1 MEDAMANVKP
11 DSARAYTPAAPLLSN
26 PGLWRGSDFQGSE
39 DWALR
44 FPLDALGEIENA
56 LRHVRSAGLGA
67 PDFSKDDF
75 PLPRFASVLE
85 SMLEELE
92 HGRGFFL
99 MRGFP
104 IDRFSESEAEDIFWG
119 IGQHLGIALSQN
131 ADGHRLGH
139 VRNLGLDINKSNVR
153 AYQTTA
159 ELIFHNDQSDLIM
172 LMCLKQ
178 AKSGGLS
185 RLASVAAIQNE
196 IQRRRPDLLA
206 ELYGPFYIDRRG
218 ERGREDE
225 GDAPYYAM
233 PILSYHNGLVTCRY
247 IRGYI
252 ESAQRFADAPRLTPA
267 QIAAMD
273 LFDTIANEPGM
284 ALSFQMEPGDLQIAN
299 NYCVLHARSNFED
312 FPELEQRRHLLR
324 LWIAA
329 KNSRELPP
337 CFEARFGT
345 CESGK
350 KRGGIPPR
358 WEAGRSSD
366 RPEDFQL
373 DKV

>member
-1 MEDAMANVKP
+1 MDPTVEIP
-11 DSARAYTPAAPLLSN
+11 TAPLTSN
-26 PGLWRGSDFQGSE
+26 PGLWRGAQFAHSD
-39 DWALR
+39 DWIFR
-44 FPLDALGEIENA
+44 FPPDALPEIEAA
-56 LRHVRSAGLGA
+56 LRHVRDRKLRA
-67 PDFSKDDF
+67 PDFGKVDF
-75 PLPRFASVLE
+75 PLPRFSRVLHD
-85 SMLEELE
+85 MLEELE

-104 IDRFSESEAEDIFWG
+104 IERFSEEEAENVFWG
-119 IGQHLGIALSQN
+119 LGQHMGIPLSQN
-131 ADGHRLGH
+131 ADGHLLGR

-153 AYQTTA
+153 AYQTSA
-159 ELIFHNDQSDLIM
+159 ELIFHNDQSDLIL

-185 RLASVAAIQNE
+185 RLVSVAAIQNE

-206 ELYGPFYIDRRG
+206 ELYKPFYIDRRG

-233 PILSYHNGLVTCRY
+233 PVLSYYKGLVTCRY

-252 ESAQRFADAPRLTPA
+252 ESAQRFPDVPRLTPK
-267 QIAAMD
+267 QIEALD
-273 LFDTIANEPGM
+273 LFDAIANGPGM
-284 ALSFQMEPGDLQIAN
+284 ALSFLMQPGDLQIAN
-299 NYCVLHARSNFED
+299 NYCVLHARTSFEEHPD
-312 FPELEQRRHLLR
+312 VAHRRHLLR

-329 KNSRELPP
+329 PNSRDLPP
-337 CFEARFGT
+337 SFKERFGY
-345 CESGK
+345 CEGGR

-358 WEAGRSSD
+358 SEVGAIADKVEQFR
-366 RPEDFQL
+366 L

>member
-1 MEDAMANVKP
+1 MDNVSPAM
-11 DSARAYTPAAPLLSN
+11 PAAPLLAN
-26 PGLWRGSDFQGSE
+26 PGLWHGADLQDSDEWIF
-39 DWALR
+39 R
-44 FPLDALGEIENA
+44 FPSDALGEIEVA
-56 LRHVRSAGLGA
+56 LQHLRQGGLRA
-67 PDFSKDDF
+67 PNFGKADF
-75 PLPRFASVLE
+75 PLPRFSSVLLQ
-85 SMLEELE
+85 MLEELE

-104 IDRFSESEAEDIFWG
+104 IGKFTEQDAEDIFWG
-119 IGQHLGIALSQN
+119 LGQHMGIPLSQN
-131 ADGHRLGH
+131 ADGHLLGR

-159 ELIFHNDQSDLIM
+159 ELIFHNDQSDLIL

-185 RLASVAAIQNE
+185 RLVSVTAIQNE
-196 IQRRRPDLLA
+196 IQLRRPDLLA
-206 ELYGPFYIDRRG
+206 ELYQPFYIDRRG

-233 PILSYHNGLVTCRY
+233 PMLSYHKGLVTCRY

-252 ESAQRFADAPRLTPA
+252 ESAQRFPGVPRLTA
-267 QIAAMD
+267 KQIEALD
-273 LFDTIANEPGM
+273 LFDAIANEPGM
-284 ALSFQMEPGDLQIAN
+284 ALSFQMEPGDFQIAN
-299 NYCVLHARSNFED
+299 NYCVLHSRTSFED
-312 FPELEQRRHLLR
+312 YPDLERRRHLLR

-329 KNSRELPP
+329 PNSRELPP
-337 CFEARFGT
+337 CFKERFGT
-345 CESGK
+345 CESGR

-358 WEAGRSSD
+358 VEVGAIADKVEEFR
-366 RPEDFQL
+366 L